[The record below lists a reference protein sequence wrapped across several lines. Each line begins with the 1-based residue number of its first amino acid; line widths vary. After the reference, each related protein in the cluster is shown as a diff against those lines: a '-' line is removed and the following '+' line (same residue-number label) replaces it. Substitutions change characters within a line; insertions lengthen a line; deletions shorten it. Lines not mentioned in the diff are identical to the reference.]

1 MWPATQSIAFDTP
14 PGPAI
19 SATRSYDG
27 GGFDVIF
34 DTVGGSLL
42 DAASQMIR
50 PAGDVIT
57 VVGAATHNLAPL
69 YLRGANLHTVLVLI
83 PIMFGQD
90 REAQGLN
97 LDAIRRL
104 VDDGQI
110 KPLLD
115 PQRFS
120 LAQVA
125 DAHHK
130 LEPGQA
136 AGKLVID
143 VSEIEA

>member
-1 MWPATQSIAFDTP
+1 
-14 PGPAI
+14 
-19 SATRSYDG
+19 
-27 GGFDVIF
+27 
-34 DTVGGSLL
+34 
-42 DAASQMIR
+42 
-50 PAGDVIT
+50 
-57 VVGAATHNLAPL
+57 
-69 YLRGANLHTVLVLI
+69 
-83 PIMFGQD
+83 
-90 REAQGLN
+90 LN

-125 DAHHK
+125 DAHRK
-130 LEPGQA
+130 LEAGQA